1 MLKIKPANNTDVLV
15 KTGKNTPQSFHIL
28 KVPGRLKK
36 FTKYKS
42 TSVITAI
49 IQNLKASVGWT
60 FLLL

>member
-49 IQNLKASVGWT
+49 IQNLKASVG
-60 FLLL
+60 